1 MSLNLGTVAYLKS
14 NGFLKILVYFDNQE
28 IYKRYG
34 DIEYLFDL
42 IINGLNDD
50 WQCYCRTISLEKNIF
65 LKGEVRRFFLIGLK
79 FSLALN

>member
-1 MSLNLGTVAYLKS
+1 MSSNLGTVAYLKS

-50 WQCYCRTISLEKNIF
+50 
-65 LKGEVRRFFLIGLK
+65 
-79 FSLALN
+79 